1 MSTQH
6 PQQKQKWHTVDENL
20 LEPWT
25 YILNV
30 PGKNIR
36 GKMITAWNK
45 WLQVDEQKVEA
56 ISEVVKMLHTSSLLI
71 DDIEDDSTLRRGVPV
86 AHNIYGLP
94 STLNTANYVYV
105 MALEKCL
112 QLQSSEA
119 THVFTQELLNLH
131 RGQGQD
137 ILWRDTCECP
147 TEEEYR
153 SMVLDKTGG
162 LFRLAVGLMQCFSQD
177 KTDYLPLLDSM
188 AYYFQVRDDYMN
200 IASTEYF
207 ANKSFCEDLT
217 EGKFSF
223 PIIHCIRSYP
233 TDHRI
238 MRILKQKTRDVT
250 VKKHAVEWMMKCGSL
265 DYTLSKLN
273 ALYLDCIALIEGLGG
288 HPALQALLHTLHAQ
302 IEEAMT
308 VKSPKIEGKKKT
320 HDGGNS
326 ELSPLKMLNSASV
339 EPTEML
345 NSASVEP
352 TEPTTST
359 SGGSGGSV
367 GSTGEGGSPI
377 WSSNGGQ
384 TDSLRS
390 GSNFD
395 TL

>member
-1 MSTQH
+1 MSTH
-6 PQQKQKWHTVDENL
+6 PQQKWHTVDENL

-45 WLQVDEQKVEA
+45 WLQVDDQKVEA

-105 MALEKCL
+105 LALEKCL
-112 QLQSSEA
+112 HLQSSEA

-147 TEEEYR
+147 TEEQYR

-308 VKSPKIEGKKKT
+308 IKSPKIEGQKKSPSGEGGG
-320 HDGGNS
+320 GGNA
-326 ELSPLKMLNSASV
+326 ELSLLKMLNSASV
-339 EPTEML
+339 VTTDTDTL
-345 NSASVEP
+345 
-352 TEPTTST
+352 PTTST
-359 SGGSGGSV
+359 GGGGSGGSGGSV
-367 GSTGEGGSPI
+367 GGTGGGGRVSPV
-377 WSSNGGQ
+377 WSSNGE
-384 TDSLRS
+384 TDSLRT